1 MHLDLVFRLFMTYPL
16 AYLDRVIFSYRFHEG
31 NIGGNEEL
39 RLTENIR
46 VMQKLLDQFP
56 AAQRELGVRR
66 VAKSMSYRYY
76 RLAKKA
82 LESGPPRRGLPGD
95 S

>member
-1 MHLDLVFRLFMTYPL
+1 MTYPL
-16 AYLDRVIFSYRFHEG
+16 AHLDRVVFSYRFHEG

-46 VMQKLLDQFP
+46 VMQKLLDQISRCT
-56 AAQRELGVRR
+56 AGARR
-66 VAKSMSYRYY
+66 PSGR
-76 RLAKKA
+76 KA
-82 LESGPPRRGLPGD
+82 HVLPVLPTGQKTLESGPPRRGPPGD